1 MLYVIL
7 IAAVVI
13 FWLIAV
19 DRPVLKVKF
28 EQGQISKVKGHIP
41 PSFKHNLQDI
51 AEHSPF
57 DGEMKVYNQRTG
69 MRLTFSK
76 DVPKKFNN
84 ALETFFLTKALSP
97 PKVKSELKKTI
108 NYLFVLNG
116 THLMCPIFISAKSVS

>member
-7 IAAVVI
+7 IAAAVI

-76 DVPKKFNN
+76 DVPKKVQQRIRNVFPHQG
-84 ALETFFLTKALSP
+84 FKSTKS
-97 PKVKSELKKTI
+97 KKR
-108 NYLFVLNG
+108 
-116 THLMCPIFISAKSVS
+116 A